1 MTSLHYAI
9 FTIQNYRAFDN
20 FERRTEVQESD
31 CLKNLVLTS
40 HPVLIEVEN
49 TSSYTLAVVSNLD
62 LGRVFPKSN
71 QIKSKLRGE
80 DTTLCSGL
88 IT

>member
-9 FTIQNYRAFDN
+9 FTIQNYRVFDN

-62 LGRVFPKSN
+62 LGRVFPQIKSN
-71 QIKSKLRGE
+71 QI
-80 DTTLCSGL
+80 
-88 IT
+88 